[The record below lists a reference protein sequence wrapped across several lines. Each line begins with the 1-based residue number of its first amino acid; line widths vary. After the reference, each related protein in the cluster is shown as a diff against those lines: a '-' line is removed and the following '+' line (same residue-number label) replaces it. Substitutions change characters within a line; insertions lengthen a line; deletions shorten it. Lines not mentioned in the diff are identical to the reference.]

1 MRKRKKDRDIRT
13 KRERE
18 REKLDHFIP
27 ISLRFAFVRKVFTRK
42 ARKSYPRGFEL
53 TRVSLSAIRA
63 PGGTSAPSYK
73 IRS

>member
-1 MRKRKKDRDIRT
+1 MRKRERQRYTDK
-13 KRERE
+13 ERE
-18 REKLDHFIP
+18 KEKLDHFIP